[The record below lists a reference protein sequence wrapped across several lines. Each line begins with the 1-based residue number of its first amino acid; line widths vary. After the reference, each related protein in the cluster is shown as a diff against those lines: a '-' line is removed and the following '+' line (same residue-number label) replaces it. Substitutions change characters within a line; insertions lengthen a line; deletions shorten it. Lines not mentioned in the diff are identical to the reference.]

1 MTTKGLGL
9 SSNGYASLS
18 VAPGRRELELTRFD
32 RETAPLF
39 AFGFWKNNLL
49 WKTARFWDNFWDR
62 QSEMSLVHRA
72 VWKGKEKKMNRGE
85 VGSEDEVNSV
95 RAASPAVSVASSCTL
110 RGSPEPASTPPPELT
125 QSALPAAQSTSDVNM
140 SGAID
145 GSIRFSNESD
155 HTQPHPSSFFNECFS
170 FDNIEEIY
178 DLLEV
183 PEEPHL
189 LRPDV
194 LQVPII
200 IDLEAAEAQAD
211 REEQISNLRLCMEP
225 SSIPKRNAEIL
236 PPFAEIESF
245 EWKPSELL
253 SAGMLVE
260 LRTPDM
266 PLELTE
272 HTFMVIKAVVQNLA
286 DDSVRLRG
294 WEVKR
299 TRDLGGLLPKRL
311 NELVFIHEIDADD
324 DRSLLEQSV
333 IEIDLSR
340 VLRTR
345 KWVGTNKRFPAS
357 RFNPADVPQGTKEE
371 MKKWVEDNG
380 LLVARWCYI
389 SNYNNKVERVAQDPT
404 RSRKSA
410 ILRML
415 TEDECTKGE
424 HIKPDIR
431 RLDWRGPTV
440 LGGASKATEEHT
452 TLRGA
457 GALSV
462 AEAECDKG
470 KGCEHMKR
478 TYTFGDCYCGAGG
491 MTCGATLAGLKVL
504 YGVDINGDAGQT
516 WQKNFSPAE
525 FLEMS
530 VHDFSVLP
538 GHPEDF
544 IVDVL
549 HLSPPCQMFSPV
561 KTRPGQNDESNYAS
575 LFGVGEAI
583 TKARPRI
590 ATLEQT
596 YGITNTGHKE
606 TFNALIR
613 MFTDLQYDVSWGIKT
628 FQSYG
633 LPQSRKRLIIIAS
646 CPGESLPSF
655 PPYTHYDPAAPS
667 TRTNDDMVPYTTP
680 DSVLSLVPANASNH
694 DPDHPRFNKGKYTP
708 WDASKIITCI
718 MTGGSGSQKGH
729 PSGRRGLTNREL
741 AQLQSVPLWM
751 EFHGGTIRRQI
762 GNMVPPMVGR
772 ILLESVRKHLEKVDR
787 IEMEKEKRKKRKVV
801 VDRAK
806 HGSDVVILD

>member
-1 MTTKGLGL
+1 MSCLADAICIEDDDTMDIDSDGHNGKYL
-9 SSNGYASLS
+9 SS
-18 VAPGRRELELTRFD
+18 
-32 RETAPLF
+32 
-39 AFGFWKNNLL
+39 
-49 WKTARFWDNFWDR
+49 DNSKSSFTSIIDI
-62 QSEMSLVHRA
+62 
-72 VWKGKEKKMNRGE
+72 
-85 VGSEDEVNSV
+85 

-110 RGSPEPASTPPPELT
+110 RGSPEPASTPPVLRNVAHQPQLI

-140 SGAID
+140 SGAAD

-155 HTQPHPSSFFNECFS
+155 HAQQCPSSFFNEYFS
-170 FDNIEEIY
+170 SDNIEEIY
-178 DLLEV
+178 DLIEV
-183 PEEPHL
+183 PEEPHF

-194 LQVPII
+194 PQAPII

-211 REEQISNLRLCMEP
+211 REEEIANLRLSIEP
-225 SSIPKRNAEIL
+225 SSILERNAEIL

-253 SAGMLVE
+253 SPGMLVE

-286 DDSVRLRG
+286 DDSVKLRG
-294 WEVKR
+294 WKVKR
-299 TRDLGGLLPKRL
+299 TRDLGGLLSKRL

-324 DRSLLEQSV
+324 DRPLLEQSV
-333 IEIDLSR
+333 MEVDLGR
-340 VLRTR
+340 VVRTR
-345 KWVGTNKRFPAS
+345 KWVATNKRFPAS

-389 SNYNNKVERVAQDPT
+389 SNYNKKVERVAQDPA
-404 RSRKSA
+404 RIRASA

-424 HIKPDIR
+424 YIKPDIR
-431 RLDWRGPTV
+431 RLDWRGPTI
-440 LGGASKATEEHT
+440 LGGANKATEEHT
-452 TLRGA
+452 TLRRA

-462 AEAECDKG
+462 AEAQCDKG
-470 KGCEHMKR
+470 KGRENVKR

-491 MTCGATLAGLKVL
+491 MTGGATLAGLKVL
-504 YGVDINGDAGQT
+504 YGVDINGNAGQT
-516 WQKNFSPAE
+516 WQKNFSPAR

-538 GHPEDF
+538 GLPEDF
-544 IVDVL
+544 VVDVL

-561 KTRPGQNDESNYAS
+561 KTRPGPNDESNYAS

-583 TKARPRI
+583 KKARPRI

-596 YGITNTGHKE
+596 YGITNTAHKE

-655 PPYTHYDPAAPS
+655 PPYTHYDPMAPF
-667 TRTNDDMVPYTTP
+667 TRTNADMVPYTTP
-680 DSVLSLVPANASNH
+680 RSVLSLIPTNAPNH
-694 DPDHPRFNKGKYTP
+694 DPNHPRFNKGTYKP
-708 WDASKIITCI
+708 WDARRITTCI
-718 MTGGSGSQKGH
+718 MTAGSGSQKGH
-729 PSGRRGLTNREL
+729 PRGHRGLTNREL

-751 EFHGGTIRRQI
+751 EFDGNGIRKQI
-762 GNMVPPMVGR
+762 GNMVPPMVGK
-772 ILLESVRKHLEKVDR
+772 ILLESVRKHLEKVDG
-787 IEMEKEKRKKRKVV
+787 IETEKERNRKRKVV
-801 VDRAK
+801 LDRAK